1 MRCGHVLE
9 VLLKLDQQGSQST
22 KLKRSIRVQHVSS
35 HRYLQTLTREMEM
48 HNLIKIQKMLTC
60 RLRNL
65 VVKEQT
71 VIIVLEAPDIKR
83 RHHVRKIIKIMMNN
97 LLMMRNILLLIKI
110 NVGQL
115 KVWNQEMKKFCMRRK
130 TQKKKEAKREMFQ
143 YYIVV
148 VIWNLHNVIMNLENQ
163 CLILPV
169 DLINRRITILQQ
181 MERQKSLLHLQT
193 LLT

>member
-1 MRCGHVLE
+1 
-9 VLLKLDQQGSQST
+9 
-22 KLKRSIRVQHVSS
+22 
-35 HRYLQTLTREMEM
+35 M

-83 RHHVRKIIKIMMNN
+83 RHHVRKLIKIMMNN

-130 TQKKKEAKREMFQ
+130 TQKKREAKREMFQ

-148 VIWNLHNVIMNLENQ
+148 VIWNLHNVIMNLESQ
-163 CLILPV
+163 CLILQV